1 MILSDSPRRYERTR
15 AHAMRE
21 ARAWGKI
28 VFRQFRP
35 SLGVSRLM
43 NILSRRFLTAA
54 GAALLLV
61 GCASTSELSHDEQDS
76 LESYN
81 RAMFAFNDA
90 VDKALFKPVAKAY
103 RRVLPEPITI
113 SIGNFFSNL
122 NDVVV
127 LLNDLLQF
135 KLHLAAMDSSRIV
148 FNTTFGVAGL
158 FDVASRMEL
167 PKHNEDFGQ
176 TLGYWGF
183 GNGPYFVLPFLGP
196 STARDAIGMVGNFFT
211 NPITWATD
219 SDAVAWGLW
228 GLDLIN
234 RRSDLLRIERVLAE
248 DQIDPY
254 SFQRSAYLQ
263 MRRNLVY
270 DGNPPALDL
279 DFDADPDKS
288 PQ

>member
-1 MILSDSPRRYERTR
+1 MFRRC
-15 AHAMRE
+15 
-21 ARAWGKI
+21 
-28 VFRQFRP
+28 F
-35 SLGVSRLM
+35 LM
-43 NILSRRFLTAA
+43 TAA
-54 GAALLLV
+54 IALLV
-61 GCASTSELSHDEQDS
+61 GCASTQELPGDDTDT

-81 RAMFAFNDA
+81 RTMFAFNDA
-90 VDKALFKPVAKAY
+90 VDKALFKPVAKVY
-103 RRVLPEPITI
+103 RRVLPEPVTT

-127 LLNDLLQF
+127 LVNDLLQF

-158 FDVASRMEL
+158 FDVATRMEL

-183 GNGPYFVLPFLGP
+183 GEGYYLVLPLLGP
-196 STARDAIGMVGNFFT
+196 STVRDTFGLVGNFFT
-211 NPITWATD
+211 NPVTWATD
-219 SDAVAWGLW
+219 SEAVEWSLW

-234 RRSDLLRIERVLAE
+234 RRSSLLRIERALADE
-248 DQIDPY
+248 QIDPY

-270 DGNPPALDL
+270 DGNPPKPDF
-279 DFDADPDKS
+279 DFDAAPEPTK
-288 PQ
+288 P